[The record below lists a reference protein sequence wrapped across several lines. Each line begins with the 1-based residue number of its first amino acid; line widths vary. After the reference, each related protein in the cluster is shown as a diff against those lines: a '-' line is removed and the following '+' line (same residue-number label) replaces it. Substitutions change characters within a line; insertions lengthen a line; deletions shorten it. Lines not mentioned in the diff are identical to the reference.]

1 MTADDGA
8 RETAPRRRV
17 RVYAG
22 RALGKKEEQG

>member
-8 RETAPRRRV
+8 RETASRRRV
-17 RVYAG
+17 RMCAG